1 LEDGLGSAKEDCE
14 GGLHTKLADF
24 FIKEKWIGQKEEKF
38 LYKTSSPEKK
48 AKSK

>member
-1 LEDGLGSAKEDCE
+1 MGGE

-24 FIKEKWIGQKEEKF
+24 FVNEKCTGQKEEKF